1 MKKCPFC
8 AEQIQDEAR
17 ICRFCNRDLTG
28 KAHHKLVSALMV
40 GGLLFLLG
48 IFIGIFGRGTREV
61 ERQWQRVFSNAGKE
75 SAEPQT
81 FQASSASAAPSLS
94 SEVSPSLRPMR
105 PTKEDIERF
114 EASEQSAEQ
123 ALIARQIE
131 APIIGDENEQKNAAK
146 KMFVDPFIDNGFD
159 LDATLKDFSARM
171 QKHNFTQEE
180 SISVT
185 TILQIYSEVVIDLAK
200 WGYISKDAKNAVLSS
215 DINPNVSSAQNFGSP
230 TVSTEQTSS
239 PAVTPGLALAQAPS
253 ASPTVSTEQTSSP
266 AVTPG
271 LALAQAPSTTT
282 NAVLQGATP
291 SPPLEEIYYG
301 KNANAGGGMFLRTKN
316 GVLIWNSYPRPDDK
330 ASWSGGHDANGY
342 AEGQG
347 TLRWY
352 TCERFVT
359 EYFGRFRSYTR
370 ERFLTE
376 YVGRMVHG
384 KLDGPVKNT
393 DASGKR
399 CHGTFIDGVKSAD
412 WTSER

>member
-28 KAHHKLVSALMV
+28 KAHHKVVSALMV
-40 GGLLFLLG
+40 GALLFLLF
-48 IFIGIFGRGTREV
+48 IFIVIFGRGTREA
-61 ERQWQRVFSNAGKE
+61 ERQWRRVFSNAGKE

-94 SEVSPSLRPMR
+94 SEVSPTLRPMR

-114 EASEQSAEQ
+114 EESAQSAQ
-123 ALIARQIE
+123 RALAARQIE

-146 KMFVDPFIDNGFD
+146 KLCVDPFIDNGFD

-171 QKHNFTQEE
+171 QEHNLTQEE

-185 TILQIYSEVVIDLAK
+185 TILQIYSGVVIDLAK
-200 WGYISKDAKNAVLSS
+200 WGYISEDAKNAVLASS
-215 DINPNVSSAQNFGSP
+215 VNSNVSSAQNFGSP

-239 PAVTPGLALAQAPS
+239 PAVTPGLAP
-253 ASPTVSTEQTSSP
+253 
-266 AVTPG
+266 
-271 LALAQAPSTTT
+271 AQAPSTTT
-282 NAVLQGATP
+282 NAVLQGATQ
-291 SPPLEEIYYG
+291 SSPLEQIYHG
-301 KNANAGGGMFLRTKN
+301 ENAKDGGGMFQRTKD
-316 GVLIWNSYPRPDDK
+316 GVLIWNNYPRPDDE
-330 ASWSGGHDANGY
+330 AFWSGGHDANGY

-352 TCERFVT
+352 TRGRFV
-359 EYFGRFRSYTR
+359 
-370 ERFLTE
+370 TE

-399 CHGTFIDGVKSAD
+399 FHGTFIDGVKSAD

>member
-17 ICRFCNRDLTG
+17 ICRFCNRDVTG

-40 GGLLFLLG
+40 GALLFLLF
-48 IFIGIFGRGTREV
+48 IFIVIFGRGTREA
-61 ERQWQRVFSNAGKE
+61 ERQWRRVFSSAGKE

-81 FQASSASAAPSLS
+81 FQASSVSAAPSLS
-94 SEVSPSLRPMR
+94 SEVSPTLRPMR

-114 EASEQSAEQ
+114 KESEQSAEQ
-123 ALIARQIE
+123 ALIARQIK

-159 LDATLKDFSARM
+159 LDATLKSFSARM
-171 QKHNFTQEE
+171 QEYNFTQEE

-185 TILQIYSEVVIDLAK
+185 TILQIYSGVVIDLAK
-200 WGYISKDAKNAVLSS
+200 WGYISEDAKNAVLASS
-215 DINPNVSSAQNFGSP
+215 VNPNVSSAQNSGSP
-230 TVSTEQTSS
+230 TLLTEQTFSRAVTSALAPAQAPSASLTVSTEQSSS
-239 PAVTPGLALAQAPS
+239 PAVTPGLAP
-253 ASPTVSTEQTSSP
+253 
-266 AVTPG
+266 
-271 LALAQAPSTTT
+271 AQAPSTAT

-291 SPPLEEIYYG
+291 SPPLEQINDG
-301 KNANAGGGMFLRTKN
+301 KNAKAGGGMFQRTKESALFPS
-316 GVLIWNSYPRPDDK
+316 VLIWNNYPRPDDK
-330 ASWSGGHDANGY
+330 AFWTGGHDANGY

-352 TCERFVT
+352 TRGRFV
-359 EYFGRFRSYTR
+359 
-370 ERFLTE
+370 TE
-376 YVGRMVHG
+376 YVGRMVRG

-399 CHGTFIDGVKSAD
+399 FHGTFIDGVKSAAD
-412 WTSER
+412 WTSD

>member
-28 KAHHKLVSALMV
+28 KAHHKVVSTLMV
-40 GGLLFLLG
+40 GALLFLLF
-48 IFIGIFGRGTREV
+48 IFIVIFGRGTREA
-61 ERQWQRVFSNAGKE
+61 ERQWRRVFSNAGKE

-94 SEVSPSLRPMR
+94 SEVSPTLRPMR

-114 EASEQSAEQ
+114 EESEQSAKR
-123 ALIARQIE
+123 ALAARQIE
-131 APIIGDENEQKNAAK
+131 APIIGDENQQKNAAK
-146 KMFVDPFIDNGFD
+146 KLCVDPFIDNGFD

-171 QKHNFTQEE
+171 QEHNLTQEE

-185 TILQIYSEVVIDLAK
+185 TILQIYSGVVIDLAK
-200 WGYISKDAKNAVLSS
+200 WGYISEDAKNAVLASS
-215 DINPNVSSAQNFGSP
+215 VNSNVSSAQNFGSP
-230 TVSTEQTSS
+230 TVATEQTSS
-239 PAVTPGLALAQAPS
+239 LAVTPGLAP
-253 ASPTVSTEQTSSP
+253 
-266 AVTPG
+266 
-271 LALAQAPSTTT
+271 AQAPSTTT
-282 NAVLQGATP
+282 NAVLQGATQ
-291 SPPLEEIYYG
+291 SPPLEQIYHG
-301 KNANAGGGMFLRTKN
+301 ENAKDGGGMFQRTKD
-316 GVLIWNSYPRPDDK
+316 GVLIWNNYPRPDDE
-330 ASWSGGHDANGY
+330 AFWSGGHDANGY

-352 TCERFVT
+352 TRGRFV
-359 EYFGRFRSYTR
+359 
-370 ERFLTE
+370 TE

-399 CHGTFIDGVKSAD
+399 FHGTFIDGVKSAD

>member
-28 KAHHKLVSALMV
+28 KAHHKVVSALMV
-40 GGLLFLLG
+40 GALLFLLF
-48 IFIGIFGRGTREV
+48 IFIIIFGRGTREA
-61 ERQWQRVFSNAGKE
+61 ERQWRRVFSNAGKE
-75 SAEPQT
+75 SVEPQT

-94 SEVSPSLRPMR
+94 SEVSPTLRPMR

-114 EASEQSAEQ
+114 KESEQSAQ
-123 ALIARQIE
+123 RALIARQIK

-159 LDATLKDFSARM
+159 LDATLKSFSARM
-171 QKHNFTQEE
+171 QEHNFTQEE

-185 TILQIYSEVVIDLAK
+185 TILQIYSGVVIDLAK
-200 WGYISKDAKNAVLSS
+200 WGYISEDAKNAVLASS
-215 DINPNVSSAQNFGSP
+215 INPNVSSAQNFGSP

-239 PAVTPGLALAQAPS
+239 PAVTPGLAPAQAPS
-253 ASPTVSTEQTSSP
+253 ASLTVSTEQSSSP

-271 LALAQAPSTTT
+271 LAPAQAPSTTT

-291 SPPLEEIYYG
+291 SPPLEQINDGE
-301 KNANAGGGMFLRTKN
+301 NAKAGGGMFQRTKESALFPS
-316 GVLIWNSYPRPDDK
+316 VLIWNNYPRPDDK
-330 ASWSGGHDANGY
+330 AFWTGLHDKNGY

-352 TCERFVT
+352 RRGRFV
-359 EYFGRFRSYTR
+359 
-370 ERFLTE
+370 TE
-376 YVGRMVHG
+376 YVGRMVRG

-399 CHGTFIDGVKSAD
+399 FHGTFIDGVKSAD
-412 WTSER
+412 WTSD

>member
-28 KAHHKLVSALMV
+28 KVHHKLVSALMV
-40 GGLLFLLG
+40 GALLFLLL
-48 IFIGIFGRGTREV
+48 IFMVIFGRGTRV
-61 ERQWQRVFSNAGKE
+61 AERQWRRVFSNAGKE

-94 SEVSPSLRPMR
+94 SEVSPTLRPMR

-114 EASEQSAEQ
+114 KESEQSAER
-123 ALIARQIE
+123 ALAARQIK

-159 LDATLKDFSARM
+159 LDATLKSFSARM
-171 QKHNFTQEE
+171 QEHNFTREE
-180 SISVT
+180 SISAT
-185 TILQIYSEVVIDLAK
+185 TILQIYSGVVNDLAK
-200 WGYISKDAKNAVLSS
+200 WGYISEDAKNAVLASS
-215 DINPNVSSAQNFGSP
+215 INPNVSSAQNSGSP
-230 TVSTEQTSS
+230 TLLTEQTFSR
-239 PAVTPGLALAQAPS
+239 AVTSGLAPAQAPS
-253 ASPTVSTEQTSSP
+253 ASPTVSTEQSSSP

-271 LALAQAPSTTT
+271 LAPAQAPSTTT

-291 SPPLEEIYYG
+291 SPPLEQIS
-301 KNANAGGGMFLRTKN
+301 KNAKARGGMFQRTRKTPLFSS
-316 GVLIWNSYPRPDDK
+316 VLVWNNDPRTDDE
-330 ASWSGGHDANGY
+330 AFWTGGFDANGY

-352 TCERFVT
+352 TRGRFV
-359 EYFGRFRSYTR
+359 
-370 ERFLTE
+370 TE

-399 CHGTFIDGVKSAD
+399 FHGTFIDGVKSAD
-412 WTSER
+412 WTSD